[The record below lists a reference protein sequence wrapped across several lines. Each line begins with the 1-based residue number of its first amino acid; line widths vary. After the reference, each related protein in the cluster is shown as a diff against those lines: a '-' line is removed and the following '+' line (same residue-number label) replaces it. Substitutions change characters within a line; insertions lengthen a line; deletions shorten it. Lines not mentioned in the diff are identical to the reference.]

1 MEEDEADQGGLEAA
15 EPIDADPEL
24 ILRTIDNWIDGFFLL
39 LPNIAVSAVVMAIF
53 LSFGWSASWTLR
65 RATRSRGRSDLGAVI
80 GSVFK
85 WTVWVFGGM
94 IALTILTPS
103 LRPGDLIAGLG
114 IGSVAIGFAFKDI
127 LQNLLAGILILIR
140 QPFQVGDQ
148 IVAGEY
154 EGTVERIE
162 TRATMI
168 RTYDGRRVVIP
179 NSDVYTNAVTVNTA
193 YDLRRSEY
201 GFGITYG
208 SDTKLAMRV
217 ALEAA
222 GGVDGVAEHP
232 GPDVQS
238 TDLGD
243 FAKVVRLRW
252 WSKPGQ
258 ADVIRVGSDVML
270 AVEDAF
276 KANGVEIPFPTQ
288 TVLWHDQT
296 GAEDGDREEPP
307 RPGDADARALPR
319 GRDER
324 RA

>member
-1 MEEDEADQGGLEAA
+1 MENEEETGGIEVAD
-15 EPIDADPEL
+15 PIDADPGL
-24 ILRTIDNWIDGFFLL
+24 ILDKVDEWLDGFFRL
-39 LPNIAVSAVVMAIF
+39 LPNIAVAVIILLLFVVTG
-53 LSFGWSASWTLR
+53 LLVKWTIGRAFRSRR
-65 RATRSRGRSDLGAVI
+65 RADLAAVL
-80 GSVFK
+80 GSVVK
-85 WTVWVFGGM
+85 WVIWIVGAM
-94 IALTILTPS
+94 VALTIITPS

-114 IGSVAIGFAFKDI
+114 IGSVAVGFAFKDI

-148 IVAGEY
+148 IIVGDY
-154 EGTVERIE
+154 EGTVEQIE

-168 RTYDGRRVVIP
+168 RTYDGRRIVIP
-179 NSDVYTNAVTVNTA
+179 NTDVYTDAVEVNTA
-193 YDLRRSEY
+193 WDARRSEY

-222 GGVDGVAEHP
+222 EGVEGVLADP
-232 GPDVQS
+232 PPDVQS

-252 WSKPGQ
+252 WTRSRQ

-276 KANGVEIPFPTQ
+276 KEAGVEIPFPTR
-288 TVLWHDQT
+288 TVYLR
-296 GAEDGDREEPP
+296 GEGGGSGD
-307 RPGDADARALPR
+307 D
-319 GRDER
+319 
-324 RA
+324 

>member
-1 MEEDEADQGGLEAA
+1 MEQDEAQDPAPEGGLEAA
-15 EPIDADPEL
+15 DPIDADPEL
-24 ILRTIDNWIDGFFLL
+24 ILEKLDAWLDGFFRL
-39 LPNIAVSAVVMAIF
+39 LPNIAVALLVLAVFVAV
-53 LSFGWSASWTLR
+53 GWSLKWSVQ

-80 GSVFK
+80 GSVLK
-85 WTVWVFGGM
+85 WIVWTVGAMV
-94 IALTILTPS
+94 ALTIVTPS

-127 LQNLLAGILILIR
+127 LQNLLAGILILVR
-140 QPFQVGDQ
+140 QPFAVGDQ
-148 IVAGEY
+148 IVAGDY

-179 NSDVYTNAVTVNTA
+179 NSDVYTNAVEVNTA
-193 YDLRRSEY
+193 FDLRRSEY

-222 GGVDGVAEHP
+222 RGVDGVADDP
-232 GPDVQS
+232 APDVQS

-252 WSKPGQ
+252 WTRPQRGEVV
-258 ADVIRVGSDVML
+258 DVASDVML
-270 AVEDAF
+270 AVEEAF
-276 KANGVEIPFPTQ
+276 AANGVEIPFPTQ

-296 GAEDGDREEPP
+296 GGGDSDRRGP
-307 RPGDADARALPR
+307 
-319 GRDER
+319 GRD
-324 RA
+324 ASGHDA